1 MLPKASG
8 GGIGLRASGAG
19 GGHEISMHRASPE
32 VPRRLTVDPD
42 VVAERVGDSV
52 VLVHLET
59 NRIYELN
66 PTAARV
72 FELLREGKDRA
83 AIEAVLLEEFAVE
96 PAALAAN
103 LDVLLAELR
112 RQELLR

>member
-1 MLPKASG
+1 MSV
-8 GGIGLRASGAG
+8 
-19 GGHEISMHRASPE
+19 HRASPE
-32 VPRRLTVDPD
+32 VPGRLTVDPD
-42 VVAERVGDSV
+42 VVAERVGDSL

-72 FELLREGKDRA
+72 FELMREGKDRA

-96 PAALAAN
+96 PAALAASF
-103 LDVLLAELR
+103 DSFLAELR
-112 RQELLR
+112 RLELVR